1 MRGAKV
7 FFVGIAIPFLMA
19 ATPQAQVFQN
29 SVYSSVTTNSLL
41 EQALDC
47 MKGTSGEWSQKAIL
61 GENLTKKPIKVE
73 FKNLSQISPM
83 YATFDAL
90 GWKDGDQLYI
100 YINNKHNNAPPE
112 ALASLLCH
120 EAVHQDPFS
129 SIEEETYGWGY
140 EAKAWLQM
148 KERKPELNNLDP
160 NECALVR
167 RLNTLES
174 MFKAANYTTSK
185 IRESVSTNPGYKNLP
200 LYSPGFGK

>member
-19 ATPQAQVFQN
+19 ATPQAQIFQN

-140 EAKAWLQM
+140 EANAWIQM
-148 KERKPELNNLDP
+148 KERKPELNKLDP
-160 NECALVR
+160 NEYALVR

-174 MFKAANYTTSK
+174 MFKAANYTNSK
-185 IRESVSTNPGYKNLP
+185 IKESVSTNPGYKNLP